1 MKTTESNTKTLAI
14 VLTALFFM
22 ALGGIVYMH
31 DTNTSLETLL
41 DNNRLKSETLLSEK
55 LMLDKEI
62 KDLRADIN
70 AQKGKSKALDA
81 ALSKAQMA
89 LEQKEREL
97 RNRSKNEV
105 KAKDL
110 DELRKIKTQLEA
122 EKNEL
127 YSNLNQ
133 VLAEKDRLIE
143 ALAAANSQNKSLND
157 KVSFMEAL
165 AINNMRV
172 DATKRNEKLTVVARK
187 TRQLNMAFDLP
198 QHLANDVQFKLRT
211 PSGAMIDHTDAA
223 LSWHEVIGQ
232 QGEYTASIEL
242 MQPGDLKVSKRM
254 EMRYEPK
261 DRLQR
266 GLYTIDVY
274 NGKTYVASCQVRLR

>member
-1 MKTTESNTKTLAI
+1 
-14 VLTALFFM
+14 M